1 MSAADT
7 LLTLAALWL
16 IAVATPG
23 PNVLFFTSVA
33 LSSPKPALMAAGTG
47 ILIGTAAWGLAG
59 LFGLL
64 WLFELFPALAVAVK
78 VLGGVY
84 LAWIGFKILRTSLRP
99 PAIDAVAPD
108 VVALSPMR
116 AFSLALATNLSNPK
130 SLVFVTSL
138 FAVTHLAEAP
148 LSIGLTGVAIMT
160 AMSTAYYCL
169 YGLILKV
176 TPVGRGGGRA
186 KRAVGVVIG
195 AAMMAFGARM
205 AFDR

>member
-33 LSSPKPALMAAGTG
+33 LSSPKATLMAAGAG

-78 VLGGVY
+78 ALGGAY
-84 LAWIGFKILRTSLRP
+84 LAWIGFKIVRGSLRP
-99 PAIDAVAPD
+99 PATDAVAPD
-108 VVALSPMR
+108 VPLSPMR